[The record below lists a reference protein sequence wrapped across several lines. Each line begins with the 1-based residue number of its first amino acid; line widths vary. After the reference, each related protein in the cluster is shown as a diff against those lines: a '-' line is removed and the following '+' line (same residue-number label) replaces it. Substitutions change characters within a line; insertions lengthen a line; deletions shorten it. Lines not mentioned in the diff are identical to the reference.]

1 MSSSKRDYTLEREA
15 RREDTRRK
23 RQERVMCAYVKHAHP
38 AVYKEMC
45 DVYEEL
51 NEKHPNTRDLRKT
64 VDFIRLRRRVENERK
79 PQKNTRELCLEI
91 PLMRSTTTT
100 TTTTTTSPPAVSVS
114 TPMSPPVVLTPLPTA
129 SSPPPVPTASSPP
142 PVPTAS
148 SPPPVLPPVPDDT
161 YQELLEEL
169 QKDSDLWQIFH
180 DFPVEEL
187 DPLVAQDLGDI
198 NGISPLEVELH

>member
-51 NEKHPNTRDLRKT
+51 NEKRPNTRDLRET

-91 PLMRSTTTT
+91 PLMRSTTT

>member
-91 PLMRSTTTT
+91 PLMRSTTT